1 MCTPDNFFMHAKM
14 KKNDAPLP
22 HCLHLEQNGSFQ
34 NSLSVAA
41 ITKIFLKCSIFLE
54 AIPCLLLQSNLG
66 CPPICSLCFGFPC
79 HFAKLNLIFI
89 AAFQHEQILH
99 IWYLHEVFNSN
110 HYHVQSHCR
119 T

>member
-1 MCTPDNFFMHAKM
+1 MCMPDNFLMHTKM
-14 KKNDAPLP
+14 KKNDVPLP
-22 HCLHLEQNGSFQ
+22 RCLHHEQNGSFQ

-41 ITKIFLKCSIFLE
+41 ITKIFLQCSIFLE
-54 AIPCLLLQSNLG
+54 TIPCLLFQSSLG

-89 AAFQHEQILH
+89 VAFQHEHFHLSNPA
-99 IWYLHEVFNSN
+99 YLVL
-110 HYHVQSHCR
+110 